1 MQKFKTIRDCAVHE
15 RPYAADLQEAL
26 DEDTAYTMQSDASR
40 ILQLAI
46 EIQTYAV
53 TEAPGMSFSL
63 R

>member
-15 RPYAADLQEAL
+15 RPYAADLEAL

-53 TEAPGMSFSL
+53 TEAPEMSFSL